1 MKRTKMK
8 KAKTSAR
15 RPNNADYALPRVEVA
30 KSLNG
35 LTLPS
40 QFFLLATESHAHWSG
55 SRRLMLSVLQDALTT
70 WYRYRRDPST
80 RGQRLFR
87 ETREWFWSADEGWL
101 YTFENVCKHLDLD
114 PESIRERLVNRKAA
128 RARGRKSLIR
138 RHSPSSSRTPA
149 LAA

>member
-8 KAKTSAR
+8 KVKMSLR
-15 RPNNADYALPRVEVA
+15 RPNNSGCALPRVEVA

-35 LTLPS
+35 LTVPS

-70 WYRYRRDPST
+70 WNRYRRDPST

-87 ETREWFWSADEGWL
+87 ETQEWFWSADEGWL
-101 YTFENVCKHLDLD
+101 YTFKNVCQHLDLD
-114 PESIRERLVNRKAA
+114 PDAIREQLVSRRPT
-128 RARGRKSLIR
+128 RARGRKPPLR
-138 RHSPSSSRTPA
+138 RHSSSSSRPPA